1 MSDAAG
7 VAERDGTVAAL
18 VREMSAALARAGIA
32 EAKREAGDELE
43 GGQMQAP
50 EPETMPAEPEQE
62 LPERSTP
69 EG

>member
-1 MSDAAG
+1 VRFLKKLLGETDAL
-7 VAERDGTVAAL
+7 E
-18 VREMSAALARAGIA
+18 

-43 GGQMQAP
+43 GGQVQAP
-50 EPETMPAEPEQE
+50 EAETMPEAPDED